1 MFHTQKERPST
12 TLLQALRG
20 FFLGDTDDVW
30 RLYRMTGGADSVPS
44 AVTEQLARQAR
55 AVR

>member
-1 MFHTQKERPST
+1 MFHTSGKRPST
-12 TLLQALRG
+12 TLLQALRN

-30 RLYRMTGGADSVPS
+30 RLYRMSGSADSVPP